1 MSEQKS
7 FVRQYTVGFGA
18 GALGATVPLTGFNI
32 PTGMYR
38 IEVFSQGA
46 GLISISVDQA
56 TIYYQAF
63 NAAVEPSV
71 FGVGAPDK
79 NSVMSFTA
87 TCDTNLAASETG
99 VIILTPLTL
108 V

>member
-1 MSEQKS
+1 MKRPI
-7 FVRQYTVGFGA
+7 VRQYTVGFGA
-18 GALGATVPLTGFNI
+18 GSLGATTPLTGFHI
-32 PTGMYR
+32 PTGIYR
-38 IEVFSQGA
+38 LEVFAQGA

-71 FGVGAPDK
+71 MGVGAPDK

-87 TCDTNLAASETG
+87 TCNTNLATSESG
-99 VIILTPLTL
+99 VIILTPLNL